1 MNEKGEPINDDALLY
16 PRGNGK
22 SHLAYYLFMKMNGMT
37 DEEIE
42 KVWKEAEERLYG
54 EAEQNEPTCADCV
67 HRYRLENWHYHEA
80 WNKGKYGMEVKH
92 TEMNGFV
99 CDIFANEGTMVW
111 LTGECGEG
119 GCEMYERRE

>member
-1 MNEKGEPINDDALLY
+1 MSRLVNEKGEPINDDALLY

-22 SHLAYYLFMKMNGMT
+22 SHLAYYIFMKMSGMT

-67 HRYRLENWHYHEA
+67 HRYRLERLHYPKHGGCE
-80 WNKGKYGMEVKH
+80 H
-92 TEMNGFV
+92 TEMNGFI

-111 LTGECGEG
+111 LIGECGVG
-119 GCEMYERRE
+119 GCEMYERRTE